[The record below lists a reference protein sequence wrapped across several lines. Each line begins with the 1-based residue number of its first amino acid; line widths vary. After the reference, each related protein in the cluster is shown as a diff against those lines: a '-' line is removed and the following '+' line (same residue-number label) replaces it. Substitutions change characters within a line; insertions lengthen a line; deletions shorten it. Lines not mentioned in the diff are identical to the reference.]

1 MKFALS
7 AALGV
12 CILALPAAAQAAE
25 NLDCAVAIGSDAD
38 TAKLDRYVEEFS
50 SETFD
55 DDLMSQGVIEV
66 LADRVEACAAENSWS
81 DQASEMAF
89 LYSMSLLNERGMRQ
103 SAPIAADI
111 LRQIDNDIPASER
124 DRFWSIAQKIAGDIT
139 DLGEAVM
146 PADDDIVFLGEILE
160 RLNPGGSE
168 STDEDVGALMT
179 MIILKR
185 QSKDLFANF

>member
-1 MKFALS
+1 MKFGPS
-7 AALGV
+7 AALTA
-12 CILALPAAAQAAE
+12 CIFALPATAHAAE
-25 NLDCAVAIGSDAD
+25 NLDCAIVVSGDAEA
-38 TAKLDRYVEEFS
+38 AKLDRYVEEFS

-55 DDLMSQGVIEV
+55 EDLMSQGVMEV
-66 LADRVEACAAENSWS
+66 LAGQIEACAAENSWS
-81 DQASEMAF
+81 EQASEMAF

-124 DRFWSIAQKIAGDIT
+124 DRFWAIAQTIAGDIT
-139 DLGEAVM
+139 ELGEAVM
-146 PADDDIVFLGEILE
+146 PDDDDIVFLGEILE
-160 RLNPGGSE
+160 RLDPGGSE

-185 QSKDLFANF
+185 QAKDLFANF